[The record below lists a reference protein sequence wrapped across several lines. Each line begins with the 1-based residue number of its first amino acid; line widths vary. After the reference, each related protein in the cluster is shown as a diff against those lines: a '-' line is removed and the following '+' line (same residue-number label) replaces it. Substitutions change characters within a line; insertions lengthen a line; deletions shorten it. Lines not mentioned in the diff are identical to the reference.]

1 MRFISLLSL
10 FLLYWSITV
19 LSQPDI
25 YSIKHYDTETGL
37 PQNSIK
43 SAEMDCDGFIW
54 FATEMGLV
62 RFDGTHFKYFNQ
74 QNSKALKESRIIGL
88 HIDDSCKVKF
98 RAGEHC
104 YRISDMGVV
113 EEYIADKAEISDTLH
128 SKKFHNQPLL
138 SSITNNNAPGWA
150 EPNHELSSRSLHNS
164 FTYLNGHYYYF
175 NQMMEIISF
184 DTRRK
189 LFEKYKITGKLKT
202 ALLHTKNEPNSV
214 SILKQDGDFFIR
226 LGTMIYKIVVSEA
239 DKTIASEPF
248 LEVDSIPNITY
259 LRIWDKYKLVLVG
272 TMGEGF
278 YLFSKK
284 QFFTRLLPDWES
296 NIFYAQ
302 ASFGDSGVI
311 TKKAVLLPN
320 ANFTFP
326 SYTSESLLL
335 TTKGEYYANKYKSVD
350 DAGIVEFGKDLKER
364 KYLKAYDLKVN
375 CFQELKNGGVWFTSN
390 KPFFGKIADNKIQW
404 VSYPPGFPDNL
415 EIKTFIETSANEFL
429 VAGTFGLYKIDLS
442 KNIAVEVA
450 ALKNKN
456 VRCLYT
462 DKLGS
467 IFIGTYGNGYYVLN
481 NDRIVELPQDK
492 NGYMNSV
499 HAFIE
504 DKAGYIWMST
514 NRGLFQALVKDVYDF
529 MFGFRDN
536 LYYQY
541 YDKNDGLLSNEFN
554 GGCSPSVIRLNNG
567 MVSFPSIKGLVQ
579 FIPEQIQPQLPESEI
594 FIEEVTVDGSMI
606 KKTKGVFSISNQA
619 KLVEIS
625 VASPYY
631 GNTYNQQIHYKIE
644 GLDNKWAALDKSGK
658 IKFNRLAAGK
668 YKLLLSKQRSFGR
681 TNLAS
686 NEIIF
691 DMQPLFYEKWTF
703 KIILLLAFSI
713 LLLLIFALRLVI
725 LRRLKNKL
733 QEDIKKRIKTQ
744 EALINE
750 LGLTVRALEKS
761 KAEVEISNSLK
772 ERLAMIIAHD
782 LQSPLRFLSQVT
794 QNLHTKAV
802 SGDTP
807 EVIAMS
813 TEIQKSLVNIHQ
825 FVEEFGLCL
834 KSHQSNFQVRKRKF
848 ELSELLNELNLF
860 FADQVKAKGNRLS
873 IEISDEIFIYSDR
886 QLLKIILRNLIDNAN
901 KNTRNGIINISIESD
916 DEYLNL
922 IISDNGTGME
932 NALVSKLNRQ
942 LKEVDF
948 VPLLNLV
955 NKGYGYQFIGMFSKV
970 LGLYTEIKSKPGNG
984 TEIRIMNM
992 ALYEKINS
1000 SSSFTYPIIMY

>member
-1 MRFISLLSL
+1 MFLLLCTKTLLSQ
-10 FLLYWSITV
+10 SN
-19 LSQPDI
+19 Q

-43 SAEMDCDGFIW
+43 SAEMDCNGFIW

-62 RFDGTHFKYFNQ
+62 RFDGSHFKYFNQ

-98 RAGEHC
+98 RAGEFC
-104 YRISDMGVV
+104 YRISETGEV
-113 EEYIADKAEISDTLH
+113 EEYSPGKSEMSDTLH
-128 SKKFHNQPLL
+128 SQKFNNQPLL
-138 SSITNNNAPGWA
+138 SSITTNKAPIWA
-150 EPNHELSSRSLHNS
+150 EPNHELASRSLHNS
-164 FTYLNGHYYYF
+164 FTYLNGRYFYF
-175 NQMMEIISF
+175 NEKMDIISF
-184 DTRRK
+184 DTHSK
-189 LFEKYKITGKLKT
+189 LFEKYTVKGKLKT
-202 ALLHTKNEPNSV
+202 ALSHMKNEPSSV
-214 SILKQDGDFFIR
+214 SILKQDENFYIR
-226 LGTMIYKIVVSEA
+226 LGTMIYKNVVSET

-259 LRIWDKYKLVLVG
+259 LRIWDKYKLILVG

-302 ASFGDSGVI
+302 AAFGDNGVI
-311 TKKAVLLPN
+311 TKKAVLLPTE
-320 ANFTFP
+320 NFTFP

-335 TTKGEYYANKYKSVD
+335 TSNGKYYANKYKSVD

-364 KYLKAYDLKVN
+364 KYLKSFDLKVA
-375 CFQELKNGGVWFTSN
+375 CFQELRNGEVWFSSN
-390 KPFFGKIADNKIQW
+390 KPFFGKIADNKLQW

-415 EIKTFIETSANEFL
+415 EIKTFIETANNEFL
-429 VAGTFGLYKIDLS
+429 VGGTFGLYRLDLS
-442 KNIAVEVA
+442 KNIAVEIT

-467 IFIGTYGNGYYVLN
+467 IFIGTYGSGYFILN
-481 NDRIVELPQDK
+481 NDRITQLPQDK

-499 HAFIE
+499 HSFIE
-504 DKAGYIWMST
+504 DKAGYLWMST
-514 NRGLFQALVKDVYDF
+514 NRGLFQALMKDLYDY

-536 LYYQY
+536 IYYQY

-554 GGCSPSVIRLNNG
+554 GGCVPSVIRLNNG

-579 FIPEQIQPQLPESEI
+579 FIPEQIQPQIPESEI

-606 KKTKGVFSISNQA
+606 KKTNGAFSVSNEA

-625 VASPYY
+625 VSSPYY
-631 GNTYNQQIHYKIE
+631 GNAYNQQIHYKIE
-644 GLDNKWAALDKSGK
+644 GLDNKWTVLDKSGK

-681 TNLAS
+681 NSVAVS
-686 NEIIF
+686 AINF

-733 QEDIKKRIKTQ
+733 QDDIKKRILTQ

-761 KAEVEISNSLK
+761 KAEVEVSNTLK

-802 SGDTP
+802 SGDAL

-834 KSHQSNFQVRKRKF
+834 KSHQSNFQVRRRKF
-848 ELSELLNELNLF
+848 ELSELLSELNLF
-860 FADQVKAKGNRLS
+860 FVDLVKAKGNRLT
-873 IEISDEIFIYSDR
+873 IEVSDEIFVYSDR

-901 KNTRNGIINISIESD
+901 KNTRNGKINITVESD
-916 DEYLNL
+916 EDYLNL
-922 IISDNGTGME
+922 IISDNGTGMD

-970 LGLYTEIKSKPGNG
+970 LGLDTDIKSKPGNG
-984 TEIRIMNM
+984 TEIRIMNL
-992 ALYEKINS
+992 ALYDKVNS
-1000 SSSFTYPIIMY
+1000 TTSFTYPIIMY